1 MRRLIVDTP
10 AQAAA
15 LVMDLPEGDLEM
27 TLGRHSESNIV
38 LSGAGI
44 SRHHARLVQAN
55 GMLFIEDVG
64 SSGGTFVNGVLTA
77 NQVII
82 KITDYKVIPKGQ
94 DGNDY
99 NDGNV
104 IEFYYDVTNVDAE
117 ELTASTAWIALIDAI
132 QDNDPNVV
140 NRLEVGM
147 NPDGTPDSDFE
158 NIKIGG
164 TVSSRICYVL
174 TDNVTPVV
182 LKAGTMAGDD
192 YGSQTFEIKK

>member
-1 MRRLIVDTP
+1 MKKALALVLAMILALSLFAACGKTEGPSDTTP
-10 AQAAA
+10 AADDNTTPAATTEA
-15 LVMDLPEGDLEM
+15 PTTEAPTE
-27 TLGRHSESNIV
+27 E
-38 LSGAGI
+38 AGKP
-44 SRHHARLVQAN
+44 H
-55 GMLFIEDVG
+55 
-64 SSGGTFVNGVLTA
+64 TFVNGVLTA
-77 NQVII
+77 DQVII

-99 NDGNV
+99 NDGDV

-174 TDNVTPVV
+174 TDSETPVT

-192 YGSQTFEIKK
+192 YGSQTYEIKK

>member
-1 MRRLIVDTP
+1 MKKTLALILAMILALSLFAACGKTEGPADTTP
-10 AQAAA
+10 ASSSDDSTAPADTTETPA
-15 LVMDLPEGDLEM
+15 TEE
-27 TLGRHSESNIV
+27 
-38 LSGAGI
+38 AG
-44 SRHHARLVQAN
+44 
-55 GMLFIEDVG
+55 EP
-64 SSGGTFVNGVLTA
+64 GTFVNGVLTA

-99 NDGNV
+99 NDGDV

-117 ELTASTAWIALIDAI
+117 ELTASTAWIALIEAI

-158 NIKIGG
+158 QIKVGG

-182 LKAGTMAGDD
+182 LHASTMAGDD
-192 YGSQTFEIKK
+192 YGSQTFDIAK

>member
-1 MRRLIVDTP
+1 MKGRPPMKKALTLILAMILALSLFAACGKTEGPADTTP
-10 AQAAA
+10 AADDSTTPAATTEA
-15 LVMDLPEGDLEM
+15 PTEE
-27 TLGRHSESNIV
+27 
-38 LSGAGI
+38 AGKP
-44 SRHHARLVQAN
+44 
-55 GMLFIEDVG
+55 
-64 SSGGTFVNGVLTA
+64 GTFVNGVLTA

-99 NDGNV
+99 NDGDV

>member
-1 MRRLIVDTP
+1 MKKTLALILAMILALSLFAACGKTEGPADTTP
-10 AQAAA
+10 ASSADDSTAPA
-15 LVMDLPEGDLEM
+15 DTTEAPTTEEP
-27 TLGRHSESNIV
+27 TTEE
-38 LSGAGI
+38 AGKP
-44 SRHHARLVQAN
+44 
-55 GMLFIEDVG
+55 
-64 SSGGTFVNGVLTA
+64 GTFVNGVLTA

-99 NDGNV
+99 NDGDV

-192 YGSQTFEIKK
+192 YGSQTFDIAK

>member
-1 MRRLIVDTP
+1 MKKPIALILAMILTLSLLAACGKTEGPADTTP
-10 AQAAA
+10 AADDSTTPAATTEA
-15 LVMDLPEGDLEM
+15 PTTEAPTE
-27 TLGRHSESNIV
+27 E
-38 LSGAGI
+38 AGKP
-44 SRHHARLVQAN
+44 H
-55 GMLFIEDVG
+55 
-64 SSGGTFVNGVLTA
+64 TFVNGVLTA
-77 NQVII
+77 DQVII

-99 NDGNV
+99 NDGDV

-117 ELTASTAWIALIDAI
+117 ELTASTAWIALIEAI
-132 QDNDPNVV
+132 QDNDSNVV

-174 TDNVTPVV
+174 TDNETPVT
-182 LKAGTMAGDD
+182 LKASTMAGDD